1 MTDNSTKSYYC
12 DVIVDDA
19 MKFADVQISP
29 DGALATINWTS
40 KRGLTRR
47 MDLYDISK
55 NKFVL
60 LEKGK
65 ETSSINE
72 WHRNCCFSPDSKKLY
87 YAAGS
92 CVVVIDIAAR
102 QSRHLNFNVTD
113 SFHISDDGNYLIENN
128 FRDAKVYNIE
138 TSALVTQTHNIFN
151 MSLVVGTNVDKAY
164 FYDAYQIIDA
174 WSPMHA
180 MQLPPEKDGCGVW
193 HATLSAS
200 GDSMYMADHQGNR
213 LRINLCTGTIAD
225 MKIDSQTYSKC
236 ARFLPK
242 FGVMEITD
250 RGIIVWDSE
259 VTTYG
264 TPDRCMEINGG
275 AISADCKR
283 AITSSSNHVHLVDL
297 ANLKSI
303 QHTK

>member
-1 MTDNSTKSYYC
+1 MTTKSYYC

-19 MKFADVQISP
+19 MKLADVEISP

-40 KRGLTRR
+40 KRGFIRR
-47 MDLYDISK
+47 MDLYDVSS

-60 LEKGK
+60 IEKGK

-72 WHRNCCFSPDSKKLY
+72 WHRNCCFSPDSKELY

-92 CVVVIDIAAR
+92 CVVVIDIAAKK
-102 QSRHLNFNVTD
+102 SRHLNFNVVHA
-113 SFHISDDGNYLIENN
+113 FHISDTGLYLIENN
-128 FRDAKVYNIE
+128 SRDAKIYNIA
-138 TSALVTQTHNIFN
+138 TGALVEQTYNIFN
-151 MSLVVGTNVDKAY
+151 MSLVVGTNLNAY
-164 FYDAYQIIDA
+164 YYDAYHIIDA
-174 WSPMHA
+174 WSAKHVMH
-180 MQLPPEKDGCGVW
+180 LPPEKDGCGVW

-200 GDSMYMADHQGNR
+200 GEYMYMADQQGNR
-213 LRINLCTGTIAD
+213 RLITLRTGTVAD
-225 MKIDSQTYSKC
+225 MKIDSETYSKC

-242 FGVMEITD
+242 VGVMEITD

-275 AISADCKR
+275 AIAANGTR

-297 ANLKSI
+297 ATLRNIK
-303 QHTK
+303 QTK